1 MHGKVSS
8 RYFIIWRHGE
18 VDNYRDVTKPGIHF
32 EHYWQFPHVALQ
44 CLPTFLCM
52 QRPCLE
58 GISISVHFLTV
69 PIESV
74 NSKFGLSMQHPEPHV
89 IIQLRD
95 TAGILENVLNCCL
108 SFPLTEF
115 FKELKYAQSL
125 VLSLP
130 R

>member
-1 MHGKVSS
+1 M
-8 RYFIIWRHGE
+8 
-18 VDNYRDVTKPGIHF
+18 HF
-32 EHYWQFPHVALQ
+32 EHYWQFPHAALQ

-52 QRPCLE
+52 QRSCLE
-58 GISISVHFLTV
+58 ITSVQYNTI

-74 NSKFGLSMQHPEPHV
+74 NLNFGLSMQHPEPHV